1 MMFFAEALHTGYSQH
16 FEVNRVLYRKKT
28 EHQDLVIF
36 ETPFFGKVLAL
47 DGVIQTTERD
57 NHVYH
62 EMLAHVPILAHGS
75 AREVLIVGG
84 GDGGSLREVVKHPIE
99 RVTLVDIDSEVI
111 ELSKRYLPTLS
122 DGAFDHQKAEVV
134 ISDGL
139 AYLTGTDRR
148 FDVIIVDSTDP
159 VGPGEALFS
168 EDFYA
173 ACKRRLTPGGIVVT
187 QNGIPLLQP
196 EELGGS
202 YRKLSAHF
210 ADVSFY
216 LAAVPTYAGGTMAF
230 GWASDNE
237 GLRRLSAADIRPRY
251 EAVGLKT
258 RYYSPEVHAA
268 SFALPPEIQ
277 ALFA

>member
-1 MMFFAEALHTGYSQH
+1 MMLFAETLHSGYGQH
-16 FEVNRVLYRKKT
+16 FEVDRVLYRKKT

-84 GDGGSLREVVKHPIE
+84 GDGGCLREVVKHPVE
-99 RVTLVDIDSEVI
+99 RATLVDIDGEVI
-111 ELSKRYLPTLS
+111 ELSKRYLPELS
-122 DGAFDHQKAEVV
+122 DGAFDDPKAEV
-134 ISDGL
+134 IIADGL
-139 AYLTGTDRR
+139 AYLTGTDRQ

-159 VGPGEALFS
+159 IGPGEVLFS
-168 EDFYA
+168 EGFYA
-173 ACKRRLTPGGIVVT
+173 ACRRRLTPGGVVVT
-187 QNGIPLLQP
+187 QNGVPLLQP
-196 EELGGS
+196 DELRGS
-202 YRKLSAHF
+202 HRRLSALF
-210 ADVSFY
+210 ADARFY
-216 LAAVPTYAGGTMAF
+216 LAAVPTYVGGAMAL
-230 GWASDNE
+230 GWASDNAD
-237 GLRRLSAADIRPRY
+237 LHRLSAADIRPRY

-268 SFALPPEIQ
+268 SFALPPEIL
-277 ALFA
+277 ALCA